1 MRKHILYLASGSSR
15 RFGENKLLY
24 PVKGKPMYLWTLEM
38 LENLVKKRED
48 CCLLVVSRY
57 EAIRQEASQRGI
69 TAVDS
74 PESERG
80 ISFSIRAGLSALK
93 NVAEEDF
100 LLFVVADQPYL
111 TEDSMLRLL
120 DCAKVG
126 VEGAS
131 LCWGDRPGNPTLFAA
146 KLLPELMALEGD
158 TGGRAVLRRH
168 QCIYVQTASERELE
182 DIDTPFGLTTE
193 DSHG

>member
-15 RFGENKLLY
+15 RFGKNKLLY

-74 PESERG
+74 PESESG

-93 NVAEEDF
+93 NVEEEDF

-120 DCAKVG
+120 DCAKED

-131 LCWGDRPGNPTLFAA
+131 LCWGNRPGNPTLFAA

-168 QCIYVQTASERELE
+168 QCIYVQAASERELE
-182 DIDTPFGLTTE
+182 DIDTPLGLTTE

>member
-15 RFGENKLLY
+15 RFGKNKLLY

-74 PESERG
+74 SESERG

-93 NVAEEDF
+93 NVEEEDF

-120 DCAKVG
+120 DCAKEG

-131 LCWGDRPGNPTLFAA
+131 LCWGNRPGNPTLFAA

-168 QCIYVQTASERELE
+168 QCIYVQAASERELE
-182 DIDTPFGLTTE
+182 DIDTPLGLTTE

>member
-15 RFGENKLLY
+15 RFGKNKLLY

-69 TAVDS
+69 AAVNS
-74 PESERG
+74 PESEIG

-93 NVAEEDF
+93 NVEEEDF

-120 DCAKVG
+120 DCAKED

-131 LCWGDRPGNPTLFAA
+131 LCWGNRPGNPTLFAA

-168 QCIYVQTASERELE
+168 QCIYVQAASERELE
-182 DIDTPFGLTTE
+182 DIDTPLGLTTE

>member
-15 RFGENKLLY
+15 RFGKNKLLY

-74 PESERG
+74 PESESG

-93 NVAEEDF
+93 NVEEDDF

-120 DCAKVG
+120 DCAKED

-131 LCWGDRPGNPTLFAA
+131 LCWGNRPGNPTLFAA

-168 QCIYVQTASERELE
+168 QCIYVQVASERELE
-182 DIDTPFGLTTE
+182 DIDTPLGLTTE